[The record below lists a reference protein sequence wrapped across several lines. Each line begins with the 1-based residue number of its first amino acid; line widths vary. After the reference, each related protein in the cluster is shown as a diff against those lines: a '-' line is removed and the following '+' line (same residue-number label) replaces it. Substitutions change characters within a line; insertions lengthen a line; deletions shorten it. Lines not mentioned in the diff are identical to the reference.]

1 ERVLGQ
7 DECGAHEHSH
17 RGDRG
22 AVDAAVWET
31 GRFAPLLAEKMRQE
45 ERDGDGYGRRRG
57 GLEANRDPGDDRR
70 GRTRLRGLRDLLHGS
85 PIPRRVV
92 LSNEDEREARDDP
105 DYTCEEEPIAG
116 ALLIEHHLRD

>member
-1 ERVLGQ
+1 MVFLVLIGILGCFFFFSSRRRHTRCSR
-7 DECGAHEHSH
+7 DWSSDVCSS
-17 RGDRG
+17 D
-22 AVDAAVWET
+22 
-31 GRFAPLLAEKMRQE
+31 LKMRQE

-105 DYTCEEEPIAG
+105 DYTREEEP
-116 ALLIEHHLRD
+116 